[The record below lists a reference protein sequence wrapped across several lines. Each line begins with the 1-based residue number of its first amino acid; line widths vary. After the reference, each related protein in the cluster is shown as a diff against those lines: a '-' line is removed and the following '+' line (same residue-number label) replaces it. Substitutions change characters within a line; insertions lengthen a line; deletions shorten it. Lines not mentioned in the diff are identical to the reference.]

1 MREING
7 KKRFGGNIG
16 QADKNEKEEE
26 EEEEEEKQ
34 SERDRGHAKP
44 FMMSGIL
51 TPSMEATCLPA

>member
-1 MREING
+1 LREING

-26 EEEEEEKQ
+26 EEEKQ
-34 SERDRGHAKP
+34 SERDRRHAKP